1 MFKWLTKDLVRI
13 VIKLFFTL
21 ALVISFFVKEFQPAA
36 VYTLILI
43 LMEIEE
49 MNDRQ
54 AKNDT

>member
-1 MFKWLTKDLVRI
+1 MFKWITRELVRL
-13 VIKLFFTL
+13 VIKFFFMIAL
-21 ALVISFFVKEFQPAA
+21 AITMLLNEYQPAV

-49 MNDRQ
+49 INDRQ